1 MTETGEQFTPKERWI
16 FVARV
21 SVSAV
26 FLVASLVV
34 ILSNK
39 YPDATIKWAFG
50 IAGLVIG
57 YWLR

>member
-1 MTETGEQFTPKERWI
+1 MADETFTIKERCM
-16 FVARV
+16 FAARV
-21 SVSAV
+21 IVSAI
-26 FLVASLVV
+26 LLISSLVV

-39 YPDATIKWAFG
+39 YPDATMKWAFG

>member
-1 MTETGEQFTPKERWI
+1 MADETFSTKERWM

-21 SVSAV
+21 IVSAI
-26 FLVASLVV
+26 LLISSLVV

-50 IAGLVIG
+50 IVGLVIG
-57 YWLR
+57 YWLK

>member
-1 MTETGEQFTPKERWI
+1 MADETFTTKERWT

-21 SVSAV
+21 VVSAI
-26 FLVASLVV
+26 LLASSLVV

-39 YPDATIKWAFG
+39 YPDATMKWAFG

>member
-1 MTETGEQFTPKERWI
+1 MADETFTSKERWM

-21 SVSAV
+21 SVSV
-26 FLVASLVV
+26 ILLGSSLAV

-39 YPDATIKWAFG
+39 YPDATMKWAFG
-50 IAGLVIG
+50 IAGIVIG

>member
-1 MTETGEQFTPKERWI
+1 MADETFTTKERWT
-16 FVARV
+16 FVVRV
-21 SVSAV
+21 SVSAI
-26 FLVASLVV
+26 LLISSLFV

-39 YPDATIKWAFG
+39 YPDATAKWAFG

>member
-1 MTETGEQFTPKERWI
+1 MTDEAFTTKDRWM
-16 FVARV
+16 FVVRV
-21 SVSAV
+21 SVSAI
-26 FLVASLVV
+26 LLGRSLVV

-39 YPDATIKWAFG
+39 YPDATMKWAFG

>member
-1 MTETGEQFTPKERWI
+1 MADDTFTTKERWM
-16 FVARV
+16 FLARV
-21 SVSAV
+21 IVSAV
-26 FLVASLVV
+26 LLTSSLVV

-39 YPDATIKWAFG
+39 YPDATMKWAFG

>member
-1 MTETGEQFTPKERWI
+1 MADETFTTKERWM

-21 SVSAV
+21 IVSA
-26 FLVASLVV
+26 LLLISSLVV

-50 IAGLVIG
+50 IVGLVIG
-57 YWLR
+57 FWLK

>member
-1 MTETGEQFTPKERWI
+1 MADDTFTTKERWM

-21 SVSAV
+21 VVSAI
-26 FLVASLVV
+26 LLASSLVV

-39 YPDATIKWAFG
+39 YPDATMKWAFG